1 MHLFFYRFR
10 SSYWLTCINQ
20 IFLYIVLLQE
30 YFYGMR
36 TDKKCIGCNE
46 CNSRAPLFNALT
58 EEELKILNQD
68 RYSVRFNKGEVILK
82 QGTKANYLLS
92 LIEGFAKIYIEGD
105 HGRNL
110 VLDFANPP
118 RIMGGPGAQMEG
130 RHKYSVVAIRET
142 LVCFIDL
149 ESFRKVF
156 ASSTRFA
163 EQFLIHCSG
172 NYLAALDRMVG
183 ISQKQ
188 MHGRMADA
196 LIYLSEKVYLS
207 KTIGDDISRQDIAE
221 YTSMSKDSDIR
232 VLKEFERDQIID
244 LQGRKISVLNP
255 KKLYEIADTG

>member
-1 MHLFFYRFR
+1 
-10 SSYWLTCINQ
+10 
-20 IFLYIVLLQE
+20 
-30 YFYGMR
+30 MR
-36 TDKKCIGCNE
+36 TDKSCVGCDE
-46 CNSRAPLFNALT
+46 CNKRAPLFASLT
-58 EEELKILNQD
+58 DEELKMLNQD
-68 RYSVRFNKGEVILK
+68 RYSVRFNRGEVILK

-118 RIMGGPGAQMEG
+118 RILGGPGAQMDG

-156 ASSTRFA
+156 ASSTTFA

-196 LIYLSEKVYLS
+196 LIYLSEVVFKS
-207 KTIGDDISRQDIAE
+207 KTIGGEISRQDVAE
-221 YTSMSKDSDIR
+221 YTSMSKDSAIR
-232 VLKEFERDQIID
+232 VLKEFERDQLIS
-244 LQGRKISVLNP
+244 LHGRQIEVL
-255 KKLYEIADTG
+255 KSAKLRDIADKG

>member
-1 MHLFFYRFR
+1 
-10 SSYWLTCINQ
+10 
-20 IFLYIVLLQE
+20 
-30 YFYGMR
+30 MR
-36 TDKKCIGCNE
+36 TDKECIGCDV
-46 CNSRAPLFNALT
+46 CNKKAPLFASLT
-58 EEELKILNQD
+58 EEELIMLNED
-68 RYSVRFNKGEVILK
+68 RYSVRFNRGEVILK

-118 RIMGGPGAQMEG
+118 RILGGPGAQMEG

-149 ESFRKVF
+149 ESFRRVF
-156 ASSTRFA
+156 ASSTTFA

-196 LIYLSEKVYLS
+196 LIYLSEDVY
-207 KTIGDDISRQDIAE
+207 KRKAIGEEISRQDIAE
-221 YTSMSKDSDIR
+221 YTSMSKDSAIR
-232 VLKEFERDQIID
+232 VLKEFERDQIIN
-244 LQGRKISVLNP
+244 LHGRQIEVL
-255 KKLYEIADTG
+255 KSAKLRDIADKG